1 MCARI
6 CVVYTVCICICQSM
20 YMHGYISEHLKK
32 KAESTAGFFLDC
44 APIYLL
50 FVTFE
55 III

>member
-1 MCARI
+1 
-6 CVVYTVCICICQSM
+6 M

-32 KAESTAGFFLDC
+32 EAEATAGFFLDC

-50 FVTFE
+50 FVNFE